1 MGRAIAEWIRGG
13 IEGAGAKLTTISFG
27 VGGNATKRL
36 TPEHE
41 TAILHHLTRQ
51 GRVILDSGGSAEER
65 AAVEEILSPLRTS
78 GVTIAEARE
87 GEPIANRFRDTPR
100 PTILR
105 WEGGIG
111 SLAGLIAASDRY
123 LGYDSSGQH
132 LAAALGVPG
141 LTLFLTDNPPAFAE
155 RWRPSGKGEVRVLRP
170 DATLPIPDL
179 LRLLV
184 W

>member
-1 MGRAIAEWIRGG
+1 
-13 IEGAGAKLTTISFG
+13 
-27 VGGNATKRL
+27 
-36 TPEHE
+36 
-41 TAILHHLTRQ
+41 
-51 GRVILDSGGSAEER
+51 VILDSGGSTAER
-65 AAVEEILSPLRTS
+65 AAVEEVLSPLRVS
-78 GVTIAEARE
+78 GVTIAEAHE
-87 GEPIANRFRDTPR
+87 GEPIANRLRDTPR
-100 PTILR
+100 PSILR

-155 RWRPSGKGEVRVLRP
+155 RWHPSGQGTVRVLRL
-170 DATLPIPDL
+170 DAPLPIADL
-179 LRLLV
+179 LQLLT

>member
-1 MGRAIAEWIRGG
+1 M
-13 IEGAGAKLTTISFG
+13 
-27 VGGNATKRL
+27 
-36 TPEHE
+36 
-41 TAILHHLTRQ
+41 LHHLTRQ

-65 AAVEEILSPLRTS
+65 AAVEAVLSPLRVA

-87 GEPIANRFRDTPR
+87 GEPLANRLSETRR
-100 PTILR
+100 PAILR

-141 LTLFLTDNPPAFAE
+141 LTLFLTDNPPTFAE
-155 RWRPSGKGEVRVLRP
+155 RWRPTGKGEVRVLRP
-170 DATLPIPDL
+170 NAALSIPEL
-179 LRLLV
+179 LRLLH